1 MIQSNNIFVHGTLYI
16 SSRGQ
21 TKYDSNIIKTQKRH
35 TQNKNKKAHDTS
47 KYNP

>member
-1 MIQSNNIFVHGTLYI
+1 MIQSNNIFVQHGTLYT

-21 TKYDSNIIKTQKRH
+21 TKYDSNIKKTQKRH
-35 TQNKNKKAHDTS
+35 TQNKKTHDTS